1 MARIDFDSTEESKGN
16 GSSRLPNG
24 PYVLKVQDIEYEKVN
39 KWGEE
44 SKSVHVVFDV
54 AEGEHKDALKDRP
67 DFAHTMDLYF
77 DKNLGLLKHQ
87 LMCMTRSNAN
97 FDALA
102 AFNCVIDP
110 DDPNHDRALK
120 AFVGKLFG
128 GNVVTYHRPK
138 KDGSDGTTERV
149 WVVYDADE
157 VRSGKDKD
165 GNPIVPLED
174 QYKSGYTPAASS
186 AAPATPS
193 ASAATET
200 DDDVPF

>member
-1 MARIDFDSTEESKGN
+1 MARINFDATDEQTGT
-16 GSSRLPNG
+16 GSGRLPNG
-24 PYVLKVQDIEYEKVN
+24 PYVLKVQDIVYEKIN

-44 SKSVHVVFDV
+44 SNSARIVFDV
-54 AEGEHKDALKDRP
+54 AEGEHKDALKGRP
-67 DFAHTMDLYF
+67 DFAHALDLYF

-87 LMCMTRSNAN
+87 LMCIARSNPA

-157 VRSGKDKD
+157 VRAGKDKD

-174 QYKSGYTPAASS
+174 QYKSGYTPAATGTAPAAPS
-186 AAPATPS
+186 AA
-193 ASAATET
+193 AATET